1 MLTVVRSLAENY
13 GRGFNA
19 RLWGM
24 EGEGY
29 GADVVEI
36 WDGGVLADGGV
47 EIAVGLRTQLE
58 GVGWPHRRGG
68 ENMGN
73 EFGGDGHGRIVLFV
87 FVDGG
92 VGFLVMNE

>member
-1 MLTVVRSLAENY
+1 MRAD
-13 GRGFNA
+13 G
-19 RLWGM
+19 
-24 EGEGY
+24 GEEFGGE

-36 WDGGVLADGGV
+36 
-47 EIAVGLRTQLE
+47 QLE

-87 FVDGG
+87 FVDRG